1 MKYGSHEGWNVRP
14 ILVKTATSIVI
25 HFLRIFSIE
34 SRYSHCRLHTANKSI
49 LNDNLLSSI
58 LQVRQT
64 RPIFL
69 AISELPERIVFI
81 LLSSSYFG

>member
-25 HFLRIFSIE
+25 HSLRIFSIE